1 MCYILA
7 IAVHP
12 DDIELSCAGTLIKHA
27 QAGQKVCILD
37 LTRGELGTRGSV
49 ELRNK
54 EAQAAAQVM
63 GVAERLNADM
73 ADGFFSNDE
82 AHQRKLISYIRYF
95 KPQIVIANAL
105 EDRHPDHGRAGH
117 LIAEACFLSGLRKI
131 TTHWEGEEQQ
141 AWRPKRVYHMIQD
154 RFLTPSFAID
164 ISETFQK
171 KIEAILCYT
180 SQFTNENKDEPTT
193 YISSDGF
200 MEFIKAR
207 DVFVGKMIGV
217 RYAEGYV
224 SKNLPG
230 IDSLDDL
237 LLPELP

>member
-1 MCYILA
+1 
-7 IAVHP
+7 
-12 DDIELSCAGTLIKHA
+12 
-27 QAGQKVCILD
+27 
-37 LTRGELGTRGSV
+37 
-49 ELRNK
+49 
-54 EAQAAAQVM
+54 
-63 GVAERLNADM
+63 
-73 ADGFFSNDE
+73 
-82 AHQRKLISYIRYF
+82 
-95 KPQIVIANAL
+95 
-105 EDRHPDHGRAGH
+105 
-117 LIAEACFLSGLRKI
+117 
-131 TTHWEGEEQQ
+131 
-141 AWRPKRVYHMIQD
+141 MIQD